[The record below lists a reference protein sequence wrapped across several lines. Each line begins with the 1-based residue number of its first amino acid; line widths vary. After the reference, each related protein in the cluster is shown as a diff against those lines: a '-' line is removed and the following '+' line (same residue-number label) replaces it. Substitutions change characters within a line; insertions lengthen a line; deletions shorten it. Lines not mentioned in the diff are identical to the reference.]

1 MCDALDGLFG
11 GCRGVRMLRV
21 VCLITGLGSAFGGI
35 PKPIVVAVGSRWAHP
50 GHYKVESLVRVA
62 HRIGY
67 PARIKL
73 SAIPGGRRVTSI
85 VGVPSQTH

>member
-11 GCRGVRMLRV
+11 GCRDVRMLRV
-21 VCLITGLGSAFGGI
+21 VCLITGLGSAVVGI
-35 PKPIVVAVGSRWAHP
+35 LKPIVVAVGSRWAHP
-50 GHYKVESLVRVA
+50 GQNRAEPLVRVA

-73 SAIPGGRRVTSI
+73 SAIPGGRRVTSN